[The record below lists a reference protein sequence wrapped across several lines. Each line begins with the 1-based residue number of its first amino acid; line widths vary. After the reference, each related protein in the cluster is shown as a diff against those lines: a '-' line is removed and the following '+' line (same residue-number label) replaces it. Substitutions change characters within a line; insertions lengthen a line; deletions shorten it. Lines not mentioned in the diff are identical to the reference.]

1 MNAFDILLI
10 VVIGVI
16 VFFAA
21 RHTLRM
27 RKNGGCSCGAG
38 GCSGSCPA
46 CGGTCHCNTDRN
58 KPGET

>member
-10 VVIGVI
+10 ALIGVI

-21 RHTLRM
+21 RRTLRM
-27 RKNGGCSCGAG
+27 RKNGGCSCAS